1 MEHLLKLY
9 AAVVRRRAQGREDA
23 SSEQQQQ
30 QHSSPDAPT
39 PAELRHLSRRP
50 ETSYFARNQFLG
62 NASSDTITITIKP
75 RKLSKLA
82 SLTSTLSGRGPG
94 RSGSSS
100 DGLAALSGTA
110 AGEPGRKSE
119 LLDHFLALPPELQLK
134 VLSYLDFG
142 DIERLRRT
150 CRFFRARVSPPL
162 VRALLAPDFAHHV
175 RHTCRLC
182 LEQREDPEALLVGTP
197 AADWRY
203 PLSSRCVECVWRA
216 KGFDV
221 GRKYLMGNDASVFV
235 CRWCGRP
242 VAAQPA
248 WNQPEF
254 HKRCFRRYTQA
265 VFLYYQMGVA
275 QWVVVF
281 VASAL
286 CWHYF
291 RSRLMWVVGVV
302 VVSDDGRR
310 DASPNHV
317 SLMLT
322 RSRPGSS

>member
-30 QHSSPDAPT
+30 QHSSPDAT
-39 PAELRHLSRRP
+39 PAELQHLPRRP

-62 NASSDTITITIKP
+62 NASSDTITIKP

-82 SLTSTLSGRGPG
+82 SLTNTLSGRRRGLG
-94 RSGSSS
+94 RSSSS
-100 DGLAALSGTA
+100 GGGLAASSITAAAA

-162 VRALLAPDFAHHV
+162 VRALLAPDFARHV

-182 LEQREDPEALLVGTP
+182 LEQREDPEAILVGTP

-254 HKRCFRRYTQA
+254 HKRCFKRYTQA

-302 VVSDDGRR
+302 VVSDDGCE
-310 DASPNHV
+310 V
-317 SLMLT
+317 SRHPVLMLT
-322 RSRPGSS
+322 